1 MIKWIKR
8 KINTPYLFR
17 QPEMVSSFHQLL
29 LALAVLDIIYVTTNI
44 VDYSVVKVITFFFSF
59 FIHFFIAVLSSSMS
73 PQKMWTFLLARL
85 FLFTFLFSSLF
96 LSLSGHHLHHHIY
109 VVDYSVIP
117 FSLFFLAVLDI
128 IYIATS
134 IVHYFVVN

>member
-44 VDYSVVKVITFFFSF
+44 VDYSVVKVISF
-59 FIHFFIAVLSSSMS
+59 FLDI
-73 PQKMWTFLLARL
+73 
-85 FLFTFLFSSLF
+85 
-96 LSLSGHHLHHHIY
+96 IY
-109 VVDYSVIP
+109 VTTNIVDYSVVKMLRP
-117 FSLFFLAVLDI
+117 FVSFSK
-128 IYIATS
+128 T
-134 IVHYFVVN
+134 